1 MDELIINLD
10 QYQKISKSGRFF
22 NTIIGSALIIVSGII
37 IAVKIYAG
45 ENYWNQFIYN
55 LMFIFG
61 LNMILYTFGFFFRI
75 KRRYIILNSNKI
87 EYKLSFFYPS
97 RTITWKDVR
106 KVEIKTLRVYF
117 HTVKGNIWKMKLG
130 EIFYNDIKTLKN
142 KLSEVCDQNHV
153 AWTDTTVEADPA

>member
-37 IAVKIYAG
+37 IAVKTFAG
-45 ENYWNQFIYN
+45 ERYWNQFIYN
-55 LMFIFG
+55 LMFILG

-97 RTITWKDVR
+97 RTITWNEVR

-153 AWTDTTVEADPA
+153 AWTDTTVEADRA